1 MKKNKFKTNCEKCGK
16 DVRRFKNL
24 KKIGGKY
31 ICNGCDK
38 ENRKNHREF
47 LKRKV
52 IGIRKRRSSEEVKE
66 EQKKL
71 NRIYKSIIPEIE
83 TKTKRQKI
91 NSLNLYLSKNER
103 LVLYKQLL
111 RNGLNSKQANKRIDN
126 LSEEMSNH
134 LKKLRCEVKSDE
146 ELNKRFKEKFAEL
159 IKK

>member
-16 DVRRFKNL
+16 DVRRFKFL
-24 KKIGGKY
+24 KKSKGEYLCKKCIR
-31 ICNGCDK
+31 

-52 IGIRKRRSSEEVKE
+52 IGIRKRRSSEKVKE

-71 NRIYKSIIPEIE
+71 NRIQKSIIPKIE

-111 RNGLNSKQANKRIDN
+111 RNGLNSKQANKRVDN
-126 LSEEMSNH
+126 LSIEMSNH
-134 LKKLRCEVKSDE
+134 LKKLR
-146 ELNKRFKEKFAEL
+146 
-159 IKK
+159 